1 MNTDLHPMN
10 NALEFV
16 AHPASATQAQGV
28 FEEFEMAFE
37 SLLARFHVTIR
48 QLDRF
53 ASGIDDDVVKLH
65 FLDELISGLT
75 FFETHYDHF
84 DPEAPVDTLTVLP
97 GEKLIETA
105 IWLCEKSAE
114 ARHEF
119 GEIRLAKRIQAL
131 GESCHEA
138 YEALPTEWKIRED
151 RDKGTGRASA
161 PSLEAVAA

>member
-10 NALEFV
+10 NALEFGF
-16 AHPASATQAQGV
+16 HPACATRAEGV
-28 FEEFEMAFE
+28 FEDFEMAFE

-48 QLDRF
+48 QIDRF
-53 ASGIDDDVVKLH
+53 ASGIGNDVVKLH
-65 FLDELISGLT
+65 FLDELISGLV
-75 FFETHYDHF
+75 FFETHYDRF
-84 DPEAPVDTLTVLP
+84 DPEVPLDTLTVLP

-119 GEIRLAKRIQAL
+119 GEVRLAKRLRVL

-138 YEALPTEWKIRED
+138 YGALPVEWKTREAAQ
-151 RDKGTGRASA
+151 AS
-161 PSLEAVAA
+161 PPPLEAVAA